1 MRDWVTIV
9 FFLLSGMIAVR
20 KKSLVTVYLV
30 KLVLI
35 VPGIL
40 LLLVR
45 SEVELVPGLGE
56 DLPPGHHVDV
66 VGPRH
71 VTITLTSAPWQ
82 VPAPTEL

>member
-9 FFLLSGMIAVR
+9 FFLLSGLIAVR

-45 SEVELVPGLGE
+45 SEVELVPGLGQ
-56 DLPPGHHVDV
+56 DPPSRNHRCLCHSLLCLLLTLHVK
-66 VGPRH
+66 H
-71 VTITLTSAPWQ
+71 
-82 VPAPTEL
+82 